1 MSHFAIITAYIMKG
15 VIFIGRIHLV
25 KIKPN
30 TEEEKRFI
38 KTLES
43 VGVKRQS
50 VICKQGFIFDKPY
63 DEYLISDG
71 LYRLIQSQIRANE
84 ES

>member
-1 MSHFAIITAYIMKG
+1 M
-15 VIFIGRIHLV
+15 IFIGRIHLV
-25 KIKPN
+25 KIKPH
-30 TEEEKRFI
+30 TEEETRFI
-38 KTLES
+38 KALED
-43 VGVKRQS
+43 VGVKHES

-71 LYRLIQSQIRANE
+71 LYKLIQSQITANG